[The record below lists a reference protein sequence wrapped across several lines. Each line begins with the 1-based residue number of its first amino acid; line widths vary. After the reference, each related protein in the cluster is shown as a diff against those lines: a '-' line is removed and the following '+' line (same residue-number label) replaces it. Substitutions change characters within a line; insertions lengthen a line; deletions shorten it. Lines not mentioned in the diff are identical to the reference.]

1 MPEQDLYEKIVEI
14 AKRRGFFWP
23 SFELYGGVSGFY
35 TFGDLGTKLMNN
47 IKACWRDQFIRRQ
60 GFLEISEPIITPS
73 RVFDASGHLTHFKEY
88 LVECSRCGR
97 RFRADNI
104 IEEETGQE
112 FGEALSVEEMSKIIE
127 EKGVK
132 CPDCGGEFKRP
143 MEFMEMFQTSIGAT
157 GKEIGYG
164 RPEAAQGMF
173 INFRLGFDH
182 ARERLPFAL
191 AQMGKVL
198 RNEISPR
205 KGIIRLRE
213 FTIMELELFF
223 DPEDPACTRLGE
235 VAQEPLR
242 LLTEEM
248 RRSGAKEPVEVRAGE
263 GLEKG
268 LIKTPWQAYFMA
280 LSKRFV
286 ASLGVPH
293 ERQRFKALFPEER
306 AHYSA
311 QTYDHEV
318 LLARW
323 GWTEVS
329 GHAYRTD
336 YDLKSHAEASGV
348 DMTVLTPRG
357 VKVLPHVVEP
367 SFGLERLTYVSL
379 EYAYREVNKR
389 TVLSFPR
396 EVAPT
401 SLVVLPLVTRDGLP
415 EKAQEVYRL
424 LLDEGF
430 TVEYDDSGSIGRRYA
445 RADEAGTLIG
455 VTIDYDT
462 LKDETVTLRDRDTW
476 KQVRQEIRLL
486 PDLLRKYLRNQI
498 NFRDLGKELV
508 NKR

>member
-1 MPEQDLYEKIVEI
+1 MPAPEQDLYGKIAEI

-23 SFELYGGVSGFY
+23 SFELYGGVGGFY
-35 TFGDLGTKLMNN
+35 TFGDLGTRLMRN
-47 IKACWRDQFIRRQ
+47 IQTQWRDLFVRRQ
-60 GFLEISEPIITPS
+60 GFLEISDNVILPS
-73 RVFDASGHLTHFKEY
+73 KVFEASGHLEHFKEY
-88 LVECSRCGR
+88 LVECSKCGR

-104 IEEETGQE
+104 IEEQTGQE
-112 FGEALSVEEMSKIIE
+112 LGETLSAEEMNQIIK
-127 EKGVK
+127 EKDVK
-132 CPDCGGEFKRP
+132 CPDCGGVFRES
-143 MEFMEMFQTSIGAT
+143 MQFMEMFQTFIGAT
-157 GKEIGYG
+157 GKDMGYG

-173 INFRLGFDH
+173 INFRQGFDL
-182 ARERLPFAL
+182 AREKLPFAL
-191 AQMGKVL
+191 AQIGKAL

-213 FTIMELELFF
+213 FTIMELEFFF
-223 DPEDPACTRLGE
+223 DPEEPNCTRLSE
-235 VAQEPLR
+235 VEAEKLG

-248 RRSGAKEPVEVRAGE
+248 RRSGGKELVEVTVREA
-263 GLEKG
+263 LEKK

-286 ASLGVPH
+286 TSLGVPP

-318 LLARW
+318 LLSRW
-323 GWTEVS
+323 GWTEIS

-336 YDLKSHAEASGV
+336 YDLKAHAAASGV
-348 DMTVLTPRG
+348 DMSVLTPRG
-357 VKVLPHVVEP
+357 VKVVPHVVEP
-367 SFGLERLTYVSL
+367 SFGLERLTYVAT

-389 TVLSFPR
+389 TVMAFPR
-396 EVAPT
+396 EIAPT
-401 SLVVLPLVTRDGLP
+401 NVIVLPLVTKDGLP
-415 EKAQEVYRL
+415 EKAQEVHRL

-430 TVEYDDSGSIGRRYA
+430 TVDYDDSGSIGRRYA
-445 RADEAGTLIG
+445 RADEAGTSIA

-486 PDLLRKYLRNQI
+486 PELLRRY
-498 NFRDLGKELV
+498 FRYQADFLDLGQLV
-508 NKR
+508 E